1 MSSPFSNPIAPGAP
15 DPAPRPRDLE
25 GCLVAYIPKAFTAA
39 GAPGNDQPNG
49 SIQPRDRVTADI
61 LLLDVPKVARG
72 VHQPAPGMVYFGGSP
87 DWDQDPKP
95 HYLQVAGPA
104 FFEGAWVNNQNIVR
118 ALAPNGQPLL
128 GQMILGRIVRS
139 SVGQKPFNLVAV
151 DGTPDMALAIQIH
164 SAIGMGQV
172 AYQQPMPIPGVPAP
186 QRQQQGAAAP
196 MPPANSVQ
204 YAQPSNTASAYGM
217 APQQGFPQNAFPPPP
232 QAPIAPPMPPQQP
245 WQDPAVGAVQAAFPG
260 AQVISQPVPG
270 LYPGAPAMP
279 GQVPPPPVPQPPAP
293 PVAQPLHPALVA
305 AGWTPENWASIND
318 AQRQQVLATLPPQ

>member
-49 SIQPRDRVTADI
+49 SIQPRDRVTCDV

-72 VHQPAPGMVYFGGSP
+72 AYQPAPGVVYFGGSP

-95 HYLQVAGPA
+95 HYLQVQGPA

-164 SAIGMGQV
+164 SAIGMGQL
-172 AYQQPMPIPGVPAP
+172 AYQQPQPIPGVAQP
-186 QRQQQGAAAP
+186 QRQQANAAP

-204 YAQPSNTASAYGM
+204 YGA
-217 APQQGFPQNAFPPPP
+217 
-232 QAPIAPPMPPQQP
+232 PPQQP
-245 WQDPAVGAVQAAFPG
+245 WQDPAVAAVQAQFPG
-260 AQVISQPVPG
+260 AQVITQPVSG

-279 GQVPPPPVPQPPAP
+279 GQVPQPPAVVP
-293 PVAQPLHPALVA
+293 PPPPPPPAATQPLHPALVA

-318 AQRQQVLATLPPQ
+318 AQRQQVLAALPQ